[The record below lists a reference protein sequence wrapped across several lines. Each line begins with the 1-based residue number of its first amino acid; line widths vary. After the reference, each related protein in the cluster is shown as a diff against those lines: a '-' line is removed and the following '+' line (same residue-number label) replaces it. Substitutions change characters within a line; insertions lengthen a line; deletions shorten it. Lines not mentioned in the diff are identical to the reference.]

1 MKLVIRANT
10 LSGTIEGTIEMSS
23 SGAVIRATGAGVG
36 ALRVGAVDP
45 ETGDR
50 LTVGDGI
57 RWLLAVRYKL
67 SHSCYSRAEVIES
80 DNDPRAATT

>member
-1 MKLVIRANT
+1 MKLVIREDT
-10 LSGTIEGTIEMSS
+10 LSGTIEGTVEMAS

-36 ALRVGAVDP
+36 ALRIGAVDP

-50 LTVGDGI
+50 I

-67 SHSCYSRAEVIES
+67 SHSCCSRAEVIES
-80 DNDPRAATT
+80 EGDPRAAMT

>member
-1 MKLVIRANT
+1 
-10 LSGTIEGTIEMSS
+10 
-23 SGAVIRATGAGVG
+23 
-36 ALRVGAVDP
+36 VDP